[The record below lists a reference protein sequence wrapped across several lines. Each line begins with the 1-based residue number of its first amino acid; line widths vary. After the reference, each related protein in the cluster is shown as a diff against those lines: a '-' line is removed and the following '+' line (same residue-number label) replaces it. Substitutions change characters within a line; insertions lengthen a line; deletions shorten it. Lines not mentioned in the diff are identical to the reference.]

1 MKPLKTGLT
10 FQALVNVLVAVS
22 PGKPCRTSAR
32 VRSVDDARV
41 ADGGRVARVG
51 GASIVEVA
59 QETGLARG
67 TLAVVVRDAV
77 MADSAVQTRP
87 VEKKNIK
94 FEILQNLT

>member
-1 MKPLKTGLT
+1 MKTGLT
-10 FQALVNVLVAVS
+10 FQTLVYVLVAVS
-22 PGKPCRTSAR
+22 SGKPCRTSAR

-51 GASIVEVA
+51 GAGIVKVA
-59 QETGLARG
+59 QETGLPRR

-77 MADSAVQTRP
+77 VADSAVQTRP